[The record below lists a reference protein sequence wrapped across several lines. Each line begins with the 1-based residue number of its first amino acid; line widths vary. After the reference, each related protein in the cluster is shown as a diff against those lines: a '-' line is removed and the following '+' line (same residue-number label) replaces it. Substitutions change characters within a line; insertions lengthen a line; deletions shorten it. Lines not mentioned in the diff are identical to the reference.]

1 MSATEIM
8 RRMRKHFNNFQDRFD
23 RKLLIETFSL
33 LRRELG
39 FSVEKLIGSQV
50 ILTRIDGCSE
60 GHDYDETILYDSE
73 SEGELADPA
82 KFERFVLKELRR
94 II

>member
-1 MSATEIM
+1 MNRAMSATEIM
-8 RRMRKHFNNFQDRFD
+8 KRMRKYFNNFQDRFD

-33 LRRELG
+33 LKREFG
-39 FSVEKLIGSQV
+39 FSVEKLVGSQV
-50 ILTRIDGCSE
+50 ILTRIDGC
-60 GHDYDETILYDSE
+60 ILYDSE
-73 SEGELADPA
+73 SEGELADPT